1 LSRKSI
7 PLKETTETRDA
18 GTVVSVSLTDFQKL
32 ALKVGRIT
40 SAERIANMKKIL
52 KVQVD
57 IGGRTAQAIAG
68 GAEFYEPD
76 SFVGKQVI
84 VLTNM
89 EPKVIAG
96 VKSEVM
102 LLAADLH
109 GKPVWVTV
117 SDEVPAGTTVR

>member
-1 LSRKSI
+1 MS
-7 PLKETTETRDA
+7 
-18 GTVVSVSLTDFQKL
+18 VSVKDFERL
-32 ALKVGRIT
+32 ELKVGRIT
-40 SAERIANMKKIL
+40 AAERIPGMKKIL

-76 SFVGKQVI
+76 SFIGKQVI

-89 EPKVIAG
+89 ESKTIAG

-102 LLAADLH
+102 LLAADLQ
-109 GKPVWVTV
+109 GKPIWTTV
-117 SDEVPAGTTVR
+117 EADVPAGTKVR

>member
-1 LSRKSI
+1 
-7 PLKETTETRDA
+7 
-18 GTVVSVSLTDFQKL
+18 VSVSFSDFQKL
-32 ALKVGRIT
+32 AFKVGKIT
-40 SAERIANMKKIL
+40 SAEKIPNMKKIL

-68 GAEFYEPD
+68 GAEFYEPS
-76 SFVGKQVI
+76 SFVGKQVV

-89 EPKVIAG
+89 EAKVIAG

-109 GKPVWVTV
+109 GKPIWVTV
-117 SDEVPAGTTVR
+117 SDEVPPGTTVR

>member
-1 LSRKSI
+1 MSASF
-7 PLKETTETRDA
+7 
-18 GTVVSVSLTDFQKL
+18 GDFQKL
-32 ALKVGRIT
+32 TFKVGKIT
-40 SAERIANMKKIL
+40 GAERIPNMKKIL

-57 IGGRTAQAIAG
+57 IGDRTAQAIAG
-68 GAEFYEPD
+68 GAEYYEPS
-76 SFVGKQVI
+76 SFVGKQVV

-102 LLAADLH
+102 LLAADVQ

-117 SDEVPAGTTVR
+117 SDEAPPGTTIR

>member
-1 LSRKSI
+1 MSASF
-7 PLKETTETRDA
+7 
-18 GTVVSVSLTDFQKL
+18 SDFQKL
-32 ALKVGRIT
+32 AFKVGKIT
-40 SAERIANMKKIL
+40 SAERIPNMKKIL

-68 GAEFYEPD
+68 GAEFYEP
-76 SFVGKQVI
+76 SGFVGKQVI

-109 GKPVWVTV
+109 GKPIWVTV
-117 SDEVPAGTTVR
+117 SDEAPPGTTVR